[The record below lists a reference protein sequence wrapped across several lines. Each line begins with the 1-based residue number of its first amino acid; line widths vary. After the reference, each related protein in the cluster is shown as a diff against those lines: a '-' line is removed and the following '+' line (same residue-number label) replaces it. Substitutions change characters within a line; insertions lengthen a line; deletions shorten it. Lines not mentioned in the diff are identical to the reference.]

1 MTLLTLVLSVLL
13 VCVVSAD
20 NVSQTS
26 KPTKQRLSDIIIIPP
41 EELKA
46 EFRSK
51 AVTGASDQLKS
62 ELENE
67 FSVALNRKEIS
78 SQRWNVK
85 AAVIPY
91 EEETSFDVR
100 FTSEKDYAQCND
112 TRVNWGIPPHRHRRG
127 YTSTGNCT
135 IIAYTKKLFNE
146 RKLENTKFRG
156 WFDEA
161 TAKAAQLYANRY
173 AKAHGKTEV
182 LNIRNVTYVPN
193 KYGVGY
199 TRYTFT
205 LILLVGYEDVVQ
217 CSNITFGYPVVPSYA
232 EAITIHD
239 NGTCTSLIKG
249 EKPKKRGGGFDDAPD
264 NAAKLYAN
272 RYAQKHGPT
281 EVVAIRNVTDAPN
294 KFPVGYT
301 KQMFSVILLV
311 GYQKDVIQCS
321 NITFGYPVVPSYAE
335 AITIH
340 DNGTCTTIIHGQ
352 ARFLFDEAPAKAAQ
366 LYANRY
372 AKAHGNTEVLNIRN
386 VTFVPNNLFGYTR
399 YTFTLILLEGYK
411 DVVQCSNITFG
422 YPLDLFYDK
431 AISIEHNGTCTSLI
445 KGEKPTKFGL
455 WFDDAPDNAAKL
467 YANRYAKKHGPTEV
481 VAIRN
486 VTDVP
491 NKEFLVGYTKQN
503 FSVILLVGYQKNV
516 IQCSN
521 ITFGY
526 PVVLS
531 YAEAITIHDNGT
543 CTTIIHGQARFL
555 FDEAPAKAAQLY
567 ANRYAK
573 AHGNT
578 EVLNIRNVTHIKSLL
593 GYTRYTFTLILLV
606 GHEDVI
612 QCSNITFGYP
622 VVPSYAEF
630 ISIKHNGTCTSLIKG
645 EKPKKRGGGFDDA
658 PDNAAK
664 LYANRYAQKHG
675 PTEVVAIRNVT
686 DAPNKFPLGYTKQ
699 MFSVILLVGYQKDV
713 IQCSNITFG
722 YPVVPSYA
730 EAITIH
736 DNGTC
741 TSIIHGK
748 KERKQV
754 RDLIS
759 LDLKAARALAYQFN
773 NQFPYHS
780 FEYAAHTNGKFIK
793 GFTTQLTVTLWGIYM
808 PSALVGR
815 TVCTDVEYNIGW
827 NFTVSIVNSGHCRGD
842 FNIHHYS
849 RIVQA

>member
-1 MTLLTLVLSVLL
+1 MPYQSMLRSLSDSHLSLNLPTTLHTSVMMSDKWTSSVATEEDIESWVSGDWWDADYIQHWLRLDEVRWPGAPPLPCLSDHFVSKLSLTSSISTPDTVI
-13 VCVVSAD
+13 
-20 NVSQTS
+20 NITS
-26 KPTKQRLSDIIIIPP
+26 KKPDSPVNTSDRTSNSP
-41 EELKA
+41 
-46 EFRSK
+46 
-51 AVTGASDQLKS
+51 V
-62 ELENE
+62 N
-67 FSVALNRKEIS
+67 
-78 SQRWNVK
+78 
-85 AAVIPY
+85 Y
-91 EEETSFDVR
+91 E
-100 FTSEKDYAQCND
+100 
-112 TRVNWGIPPHRHRRG
+112 
-127 YTSTGNCT
+127 
-135 IIAYTKKLFNE
+135 
-146 RKLENTKFRG
+146 
-156 WFDEA
+156 
-161 TAKAAQLYANRY
+161 
-173 AKAHGKTEV
+173 
-182 LNIRNVTYVPN
+182 NIRHKVSRVHSRPN
-193 KYGVGY
+193 
-199 TRYTFT
+199 
-205 LILLVGYEDVVQ
+205 
-217 CSNITFGYPVVPSYA
+217 
-232 EAITIHD
+232 
-239 NGTCTSLIKG
+239 
-249 EKPKKRGGGFDDAPD
+249 PD
-264 NAAKLYAN
+264 
-272 RYAQKHGPT
+272 
-281 EVVAIRNVTDAPN
+281 
-294 KFPVGYT
+294 
-301 KQMFSVILLV
+301 
-311 GYQKDVIQCS
+311 
-321 NITFGYPVVPSYAE
+321 
-335 AITIH
+335 
-340 DNGTCTTIIHGQ
+340 
-352 ARFLFDEAPAKAAQ
+352 
-366 LYANRY
+366 
-372 AKAHGNTEVLNIRN
+372 TEVLNIRN

-431 AISIEHNGTCTSLI
+431 AISIENNGTCTSLI

-467 YANRYAKKHGPTEV
+467 YANRYAKKYGPTEV

-526 PVVLS
+526 PLVPS

-606 GHEDVI
+606 GHEDVV

-622 VVPSYAEF
+622 VVPSYAEL

-759 LDLKAARALAYQFN
+759 LDLVAARALAYQFN